1 MELLTPGF
9 GLLFWQI
16 VVFASLLFLLKKFAW
31 GPILQ
36 SLKIREDSIQEAL
49 DSAKETKEEMALL
62 KADNEKLL
70 GEARAERDVILKT
83 AVQAANTI
91 KDEAKADAQG
101 IGEKLIADAKSEIDS
116 QKNAALAEVRNQV
129 IKLSVGIAEKLI
141 RQNLGDEKAQ
151 KSLVENYLK
160 DKSLN

>member
-31 GPILQ
+31 SPILQ
-36 SLKIREDSIQEAL
+36 SLRIREDSIQEAL
-49 DSAKETKEEMALL
+49 DSAKETKEEMAIL

-83 AVQAANTI
+83 AIQAANTI
-91 KDEAKADAQG
+91 KEEAKANAQG
-101 IGEKLIADAKSEIDS
+101 IGEKIIADAKSEIDS

-141 RQNLGDEKAQ
+141 RQTLGDEKAQ
-151 KSLVENYLK
+151 KTLVENYLK